1 MVSRRPLWHLARFR
15 RSESGVTLIEGLIVF
30 PLMLTVIIT
39 FVEFGYAVFQW
50 EQTGRAIAIGA
61 RVAAVSDPVAPAAN
75 FAALGN
81 IPVSGSNPPGS
92 PVDAA
97 TVRTSCVGDGA
108 VAGLSKCTTDFNRIL
123 FGSDGICKTAYGGA
137 LPGMCDVNPRI
148 QAKNVI
154 VTYTRNGLGYRGRN
168 AGPVVNVTVQ
178 VRDLTFRTFLLGPLL
193 GLRSIP
199 IPFSPVTV
207 TGEDLSTCNNPTRTA
222 VSFSNPCPTL

>member
-1 MVSRRPLWHLARFR
+1 MVTRPFARLSRFR

-61 RVAAVSDPVAPAAN
+61 RVAAVSDPVAQETD
-75 FAALGN
+75 FKTLGSYSAGLPGD
-81 IPVSGSNPPGS
+81 PVGG
-92 PVDAA
+92 D
-97 TVRTSCVGDGA
+97 TVRVSCVGDGA
-108 VAGLSKCTTDFNRIL
+108 TAGLAKCTQDFNRIL
-123 FGSDGICKTAYGGA
+123 YGSDGICKTAYGGA

-148 QAKNVI
+148 KAENVI
-154 VTYTRNGLGYRGRN
+154 VTYTRNGLGYIGRD

-178 VRDLTFRTFLLGPLL
+178 LRNLNFSTFLLGPLL
-193 GLRSIP
+193 GIRSIP

-207 TGEDLSTCNNPTRTA
+207 TGEDLSTCNNPARSATT
-222 VSFSNPCPTL
+222 FSNPCPTL